1 MAYIKSYS
9 SSKEQ
14 CNRKYMEDYYN
25 IFFCFEND
33 CWIFNVCDGHGGFEV
48 AEFIN
53 KNFNKIFINEINT
66 LKKKY
71 KIIEPKTLKTVLI
84 DIIEELDKEIEKL
97 PCAEFTGSTF
107 ASVIYYNNNL
117 YFVNIGDSNI
127 ICNMKPP
134 YFNKLHVPTD
144 KIEKSRIIKSSF
156 IENDRIEGMINLSRA
171 FGDFRFKRKNKNTSP
186 MISTPDIDIIDIR
199 KVYEYNNIPWMLL
212 SSDGLL
218 ILFTREEISKIVN
231 IYLKYGYDCDYIVKL
246 LMAYCC
252 FYNNDDNVTILLICL
267 NTKQSE
273 IPKSKLFM
281 LIKNKIRKQCHSILK
296 EQKKIKWKKQLQ
308 IIKENIIYEFKDFE
322 NLNYI
327 YKLLEF
333 EVISKIP
340 QIKNV

>member
-48 AEFIN
+48 ADFIN
-53 KNFNKIFINEINT
+53 KNFNKILINEINI

-71 KIIEPKTLKTVLI
+71 KVIEPKILKSSII
-84 DIIEELDKEIEKL
+84 DIIEQLDKEIEKL

-107 ASVIYYNNNL
+107 VSVVYYNNNL
-117 YFVNIGDSNI
+117 YFINIGDSNI

-134 YFNKLHVPTD
+134 YFNKLHIPTD

-171 FGDFRFKRKNKNTSP
+171 FGDFRFKRKNKNNSP

-199 KVYEYNNIPWMLL
+199 KLYEYNNIPWMLL

-218 ILFTREEISKIVN
+218 IFFTREELNKIIN
-231 IYLKYGYDCDYIVKL
+231 IYLEYGYDCDYIVKL
-246 LMAYCC
+246 LISYCC
-252 FYNNDDNVTILLICL
+252 FHNNDDNVTILLICL
-267 NTKQSE
+267 NTKE
-273 IPKSKLFM
+273 ENKHKHKLFD
-281 LIKNKIRKQCHSILK
+281 LIKNKIRKQCQHALK
-296 EQKKIKWKKQLQ
+296 ENKKIKWKRYLQ
-308 IIKENIIYEFKDFE
+308 SIKENIIYEFKDFG

>member
-48 AEFIN
+48 ADFIN
-53 KNFNKIFINEINT
+53 KKFNKLLIEEINI
-66 LKKKY
+66 LKKKHNPVEV
-71 KIIEPKTLKTVLI
+71 KVLKSTIL
-84 DIIEELDKEIEKL
+84 DIIEYLDKEIEKL
-97 PCAEFTGSTF
+97 PCGEFTGSTF

-144 KIEKSRIIKSSF
+144 RVERSRIMKSSF

-171 FGDFRFKRKNKNTSP
+171 FGDFRFKRKNKSSSP

-199 KVYEYNNIPWMLL
+199 KVYEYNNIPWLLL

-218 ILFTREEISKIVN
+218 ILFTRNEISKIVN
-231 IYLKYGYDCDYIVKL
+231 IFLRHGYDCDYIVKL
-246 LMAYCC
+246 LMSYCC
-252 FYNNDDNVTILLICL
+252 YYNNDDNVTILLICL
-267 NTKQSE
+267 NTKE
-273 IPKSKLFM
+273 PEKPKSKLFD
-281 LIKNKIRKQCHSILK
+281 LIKNKIRKYCQLALK
-296 EQKKIKWKKQLQ
+296 ENKKIKWKKQLQ
-308 IIKENIIYEFKDFE
+308 SIRDSIIYEFKDFE
-322 NLNYI
+322 DLNYI
-327 YKLLEF
+327 YKLLEY
-333 EVISKIP
+333 EVISKIR